1 MSGTPVEVTRSGE
14 HRFVATNERGAS
26 VEIGRDGAEG
36 AFTPGELLLAAVA
49 GCSAV
54 TSENLL
60 MRRLGEDAELTVR
73 ADRTKTA
80 EDKHKFAAI
89 QTAFDVDLSAIPE
102 DERTK
107 LVEAVERA
115 IQKYCTVSRSV
126 EESTP
131 IELALPS

>member
-60 MRRLGEDAELTVR
+60 VRRLGEDAPMTVR
-73 ADRTKTA
+73 ADRTKNP
-80 EDKHKFAAI
+80 EDEHKFAAI
-89 QTAFDVDLSAIPE
+89 EAAFDVDLAAIPE
-102 DERTK
+102 NDRAK

-115 IQKYCTVSRSV
+115 IERYCTVSRSV
-126 EESTP
+126 TESTP
-131 IELALPS
+131 ITLTLPG

>member
-1 MSGTPVEVTRSGE
+1 MSGTPVEVSRSGE

-60 MRRLGEDAELTVR
+60 IRRLGEHASLTVR
-73 ADRTKTA
+73 ADRTKNP
-80 EDKHKFAAI
+80 EDEHKFAAI
-89 QTAFDVDLSAIPE
+89 QAAFDVDLSAIPE
-102 DERTK
+102 DDRAK
-107 LVEAVERA
+107 LVAAVERA
-115 IQKYCTVSRSV
+115 VEKYCTVSRSV

-131 IELALPS
+131 IELSLPG

>member
-1 MSGTPVEVTRSGE
+1 MTRSGE

-60 MRRLGEDAELTVR
+60 IRRLGEDAPLTVR
-73 ADRTKTA
+73 ADRTKTP

-89 QTAFDVDLSAIPE
+89 QAAFDVDLSAVPE
-102 DERTK
+102 DDRDK
-107 LVEAVERA
+107 LVDAVERA
-115 IQKYCTVSRSV
+115 IAKYCTVSRSV

-131 IELALPS
+131 IELTLPR